1 MGTSLPMRKAQR
13 QGKIMGDR
21 MKKYLLLFWIAMAI
35 CGAGIQAQSSIP
47 QDSASLAA
55 GEGMGVA
62 VEAEMNGFPGPKHV
76 LDLKD
81 KLGLTKDQIR
91 KAENLVKLVGIS
103 ASAKGNEIIEAEQEL
118 HGLFVSGKIN
128 EKLLR
133 MKLENIGKL
142 RGELRFIHMQ
152 AHLKMKQILNPDQ
165 IQQYYESQSREA
177 K

>member
-1 MGTSLPMRKAQR
+1 
-13 QGKIMGDR
+13 
-21 MKKYLLLFWIAMAI
+21 MKKRGILILLVTMISGVRLM
-35 CGAGIQAQSSIP
+35 AQSSIP
-47 QDSASLAA
+47 ADSASLAA
-55 GEGMGVA
+55 GEGKGIA
-62 VEAEMNGFPGPKHV
+62 AEAELNGYPAPRHV

-91 KAENLVKLVGIS
+91 KAENLLKLVGIS
-103 ASAKGNEIIEAEQEL
+103 ASAKGGEIIEAEQEL
-118 HGLFVSGKIN
+118 HQFFASGKIN

-133 MKLENIGKL
+133 AKLESIGKL

-165 IQQYYESQSREA
+165 IQQYYESQAREI